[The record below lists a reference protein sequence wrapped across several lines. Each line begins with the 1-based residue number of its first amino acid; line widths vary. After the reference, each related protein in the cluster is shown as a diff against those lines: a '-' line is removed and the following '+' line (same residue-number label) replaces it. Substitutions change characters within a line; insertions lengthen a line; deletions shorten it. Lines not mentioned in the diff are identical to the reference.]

1 MYLWFT
7 SILLLISLIW
17 LKLQNVAAC
26 AIAALVCAS
35 MSTLRTM
42 KYVSFIGPTVFNERC
57 GRKISN
63 GIWCSPN
70 PTYRASAFWSGRTVT
85 GTSPQPTVFRWWN
98 ITITLRLAFLCTWG
112 LRHMR
117 FITHERFRAGFA
129 EPSWDIFWPPPAGG
143 HPNKSTKSNRVSGFA
158 EDFLGLPEV
167 TGAQE
172 CINSSARLFFRIY
185 K

>member
-1 MYLWFT
+1 MYVWFT
-7 SILLLISLIW
+7 PILLLISLIW

-35 MSTLRTM
+35 MSTLRAM

-70 PTYRASAFWSGRTVT
+70 PTYRASAFWNGRTVT

-98 ITITLRLAFLCTWG
+98 STITLRLAFLCTWG
-112 LRHMR
+112 ICVSLHTSVFGPVSQSLPETYFGHRQQAA
-117 FITHERFRAGFA
+117 IPTNPPNPTGF
-129 EPSWDIFWPPPAGG
+129 
-143 HPNKSTKSNRVSGFA
+143 RVSRK
-158 EDFLGLPEV
+158 
-167 TGAQE
+167 
-172 CINSSARLFFRIY
+172 IS
-185 K
+185 

>member
-1 MYLWFT
+1 MYVWFT
-7 SILLLISLIW
+7 PILLLISLIW
-17 LKLQNVAAC
+17 LKLQNGAAC

-35 MSTLRTM
+35 MSTLRAT
-42 KYVSFIGPTVFNERC
+42 KYVSFIGPAVFNERC

-63 GIWCSPN
+63 GIWCTPN

-98 ITITLRLAFLCTWG
+98 YNYHSKTSLFVY

-143 HPNKSTKSNRVSGFA
+143 HPNKSTKSNWVSGFA

-172 CINSSARLFFRIY
+172 MY

>member
-1 MYLWFT
+1 MYVWFT
-7 SILLLISLIW
+7 PILLLISLIW

-35 MSTLRTM
+35 MSTLRAM

-85 GTSPQPTVFRWWN
+85 GTSPQPAVFRWWN

-112 LRHMR
+112 
-117 FITHERFRAGFA
+117 IC
-129 EPSWDIFWPPPAGG
+129 
-143 HPNKSTKSNRVSGFA
+143 VSLHTSVFGPVSQS
-158 EDFLGLPEV
+158 LPE
-167 TGAQE
+167 TYFGHRQQAAIPTIHQ
-172 CINSSARLFFRIY
+172 IQPGFGFPRKIS
-185 K
+185 